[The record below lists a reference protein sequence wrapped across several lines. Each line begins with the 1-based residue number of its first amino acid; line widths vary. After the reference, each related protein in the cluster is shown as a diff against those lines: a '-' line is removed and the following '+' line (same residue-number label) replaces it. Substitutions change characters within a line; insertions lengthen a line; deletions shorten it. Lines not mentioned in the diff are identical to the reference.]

1 MHIIAGVSVS
11 AVRTYTNHYPI
22 GAQCYRRRCIV
33 TRSIPV
39 FIRHFPELCLELF
52 PTKELTIPDSQRTDE
67 INGKPCNIN
76 DIISEK

>member
-1 MHIIAGVSVS
+1 MYALTQIITPLVL
-11 AVRTYTNHYPI
+11 N
-22 GAQCYRRRCIV
+22 V
-33 TRSIPV
+33 TDV
-39 FIRHFPELCLELF
+39 DALLLDFPELCLELF